1 MNKAESNKLA
11 DKVVLVTRPR
21 HQQAELVQLLEQ
33 HGARALLLPSIDI
46 QPLAL
51 TQPLRELF
59 GAPQVFDLIIFVSA
73 NAVLYTYKLLEQLKL
88 PLTLGNTPIAVIGAA
103 TRRAAQ
109 QAGFDVSLVPVSG
122 YNTEALLALD
132 EFQQHSLSSKSVL
145 IIRGAGGLEDL
156 SNSLQ
161 LRGASVTY
169 AEVYR
174 RSIPQQDRQISR
186 HDLSKNWQDY
196 AITTIT
202 ATSNE
207 ALQNLYDML
216 ETPGRDAMLHTNL
229 VVPSNRCYRLALN
242 LGFESITIAESA
254 TNQQM
259 VDAIIK
265 LSNGK

>member
-11 DKVVLVTRPR
+11 GKVVLVTRPR
-21 HQQAELVQLLEQ
+21 HQQTELVQLLEQ
-33 HGARALLLPSIDI
+33 HGARALLLPSIEI
-46 QPLAL
+46 QPLEL
-51 TQPLRELF
+51 TQPLAELL
-59 GAPQVFDLIIFVSA
+59 GAPQEFDLIIFVSA
-73 NAVLYTYKLLEQLKL
+73 NAVLYTRKLLEQLKL
-88 PLTLGNTPIAVIGAA
+88 PPTMGNVPVAVIGAA

-109 QAGFDVSLVPVSG
+109 QAGFEVSLVPVSG

-132 EFQQHSLSSKSVL
+132 EFQEYRLRSRSVL

-161 LRGASVTY
+161 LRGATVAY

-174 RSIPQQDRQISR
+174 RCIPQQDMQISR
-186 HDLSKNWQDY
+186 HDLSKNWQNY
-196 AITTIT
+196 AITNIT
-202 ATSNE
+202 VTSNE

-216 ETPGRDAMLHTNL
+216 ESPGRDAMLHTSL
-229 VVPSNRCYRLALN
+229 VVPSNRCYRLAES
-242 LGFESITIAESA
+242 LGFKSITIAESA

-259 VDAIIK
+259 VEAIIK